1 MESTSNIS
9 TELPL
14 RSCPLS
20 IASIQPPTEFKTEYH
35 PHSRWPVLHQ
45 PYEEFGI
52 NNAASPTMVD
62 SVPWKPFKTRGDYLF
77 AEIAL
82 DAGLNKT
89 QVDGLLEL
97 FLLVTKGTE
106 QVTMKID
113 AELWKACD
121 NVGAELTPVCISCV
135 VL

>member
-1 MESTSNIS
+1 
-9 TELPL
+9 
-14 RSCPLS
+14 
-20 IASIQPPTEFKTEYH
+20 
-35 PHSRWPVLHQ
+35 
-45 PYEEFGI
+45 
-52 NNAASPTMVD
+52 MVD